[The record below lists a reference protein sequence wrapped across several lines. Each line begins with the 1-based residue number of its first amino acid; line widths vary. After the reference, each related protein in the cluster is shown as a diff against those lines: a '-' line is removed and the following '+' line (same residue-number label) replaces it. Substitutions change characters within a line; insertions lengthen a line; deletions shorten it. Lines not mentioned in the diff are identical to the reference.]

1 MKNGTYLIIFEERK
15 SVKTC
20 SIAFYVNGDNVRYFD
35 ILILKLKLNTLQK
48 KFKNSWAT
56 KISRQIFTKYKPSIQ
71 QFVDTFQ

>member
-15 SVKTC
+15 SVETC
-20 SIAFYVNGDNVRYFD
+20 SIAFYVNGDNVRYFH